1 MYHADEHW
9 AEALPLVLLGI
20 RSAWK
25 EDLKASSVELVY
37 CSPLRLLGESFAP
50 SPAKTLNY

>member
-1 MYHADEHW
+1 MAFHLQWNDQEATLSAEGRPHVPADEHW

-25 EDLKASSVELVY
+25 EDLKASS
-37 CSPLRLLGESFAP
+37 
-50 SPAKTLNY
+50 N